1 METNSFLLD
10 PPGHLTEG
18 DNSVDALILEARWL
32 LAYQY
37 EYNGRCLQAMR
48 AFSGESTL
56 TISELLTLWDS
67 YNTFM
72 SNKGRQKYFEAKY
85 VIWDDLGI

>member
-1 METNSFLLD
+1 METQSFLLT

-18 DNSVDALILEARWL
+18 DFSTDALILEVRWL
-32 LAYQY
+32 LAYRY
-37 EYNGRCLQAMR
+37 EYNGRCLEAMR
-48 AFSGESTL
+48 AFSGENLL

-72 SNKGRQKYFEAKY
+72 SNKSRQKYFESKY